1 MSITR
6 YLSVRRLRRYLKSF
20 HNHEWPARLH
30 RSPSIVNDTRGTGEP
45 ISMMPRGIEPRAG
58 AVPHSAFSI
67 EVISRDRTAGG
78 RGASQCNPIE
88 GTSEAIWLL
97 FNPRSITILPEAFA
111 EGKRYSSE
119 PVGVFLEFPKIDIYI
134 YMAGRAPKLSRSE
147 PGCAPHI
154 EEGEARRVFG
164 GSQKSFH
171 IGKGC
176 FEPGLYLLSSVDRS

>member
-134 YMAGRAPKLSRSE
+134 YGGTRTEVEPKRARVRPAYRRRGSTTCVWWESE
-147 PGCAPHI
+147 VFSY
-154 EEGEARRVFG
+154 RQRVF
-164 GSQKSFH
+164 
-171 IGKGC
+171 
-176 FEPGLYLLSSVDRS
+176 